1 MQLSV
6 ALINEPCSVSD
17 FLLKKVLSSKSVHYV
32 FHIVKDPK
40 LSLHFVWKISEKESE
55 IDVINENLNV
65 IRSIERNERRI
76 KKNNL
81 KLQFK
86 AAYGFVGSAV
96 SFPARGVSET
106 CNGENL

>member
-65 IRSIERNERRI
+65 IRSIERNGRRI
-76 KKNNL
+76 KKDNL

-86 AAYGFVGSAV
+86 AAYGFCRFS
-96 SFPARGVSET
+96 
-106 CNGENL
+106 C